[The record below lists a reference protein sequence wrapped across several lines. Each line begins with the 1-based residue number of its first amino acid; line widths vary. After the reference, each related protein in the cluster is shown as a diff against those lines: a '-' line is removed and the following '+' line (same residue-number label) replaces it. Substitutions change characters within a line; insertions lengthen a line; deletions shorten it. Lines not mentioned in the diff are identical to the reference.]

1 MDSVLERVLNDFQWE
16 SALDHHVYFHDQHS
30 GGEEEHGQR
39 LKEAAPETEKYP
51 GETVMSQLL
60 KEGRVSRRMQGP
72 TASNTVWG
80 LGGGGHRMEPGN
92 NRLLFLEVL
101 L

>member
-16 SALDHHVYFHDQHS
+16 SALDHHVHFHDQYL
-30 GGEEEHGQR
+30 GGEEEHGKR
-39 LKEAAPETEKYP
+39 LKEAAPEMEKQP
-51 GETVMSQLL
+51 GESAMSQLP

-80 LGGGGHRMEPGN
+80 LGGGGHRIDGWICQH
-92 NRLLFLEVL
+92 RGYS
-101 L
+101 